1 MRKQRRIGFTLVE
14 LLVVIAIIGIL
25 VGLLLPAVQA
35 AREAARRMSC
45 SNNLHNIGLAF
56 HNYESA
62 FKTFPSA
69 YYLGNYA
76 FPPRQPYNIQ
86 PMFVGLLPQLEQQ
99 SLFNDYDSS
108 VSPTHQNGPVGL
120 RNIEIISTPI
130 SVFQCPSA
138 PGSGRERIYDGAL
151 PPGTLPGLPLQTWRS
166 APSDYMVTTGIRGTY
181 ANIAY
186 AQYGGAGG
194 ARHGALRPTATWDP
208 ASSAMG
214 DILDGTTQTFL
225 LGERT
230 GGGNFYVGIQRVP
243 VPPISGPILASALNG
258 GGWGD
263 PLLGENW
270 LQGSIRG
277 ANFPAPAGM
286 CAINC
291 NNFRGSSFHAFHQA
305 GCHFLMADASVQFI
319 TDSVDPYFFASRV
332 TREKSEVPQM
342 TE

>member
-138 PGSGRERIYDGAL
+138 PGSGRERFMMVLFLLERFPAFHCRRG
-151 PPGTLPGLPLQTWRS
+151 GLPLGLHGDDWDSRNVCQHCLCSIRWSRGSPTWS
-166 APSDYMVTTGIRGTY
+166 LAADSNVGSC
-181 ANIAY
+181 
-186 AQYGGAGG
+186 
-194 ARHGALRPTATWDP
+194 
-208 ASSAMG
+208 SSAMG